1 MEWINK
7 ISHGVKNIIG
17 IPEEYVRLV
26 IFSVIVVFAI
36 YIIKTICIKLFLV
49 FSKNQKSNYLFNKRV
64 GLFASLLTVLFLIL
78 IWETHIKNMM
88 TLISF
93 VSAGITISLRE
104 FILNFFAGIYI
115 RMTKPFSLEDR
126 IEINNLKGDVV
137 NIKSTSFDL
146 LEIGDRVNGEQSTG
160 RIVHVPNSIV
170 FSYPL
175 KNYVKAFKYIWNE
188 LVIKVDLNSDIKKTK
203 RLLYR
208 IVRKNSVIQ
217 EIPDKMETQVNDAS
231 TDYRIY
237 FNNLEPIIYTS
248 VVDSHIELYI
258 RYLVHPKKARNV
270 ENSIWL
276 DIINEYKNGNIKIYE
291 K

>member
-1 MEWINK
+1 MEIINQFSETIK
-7 ISHGVKNIIG
+7 NFTGISD
-17 IPEEYVRLV
+17 EYIRPI
-26 IFSVIVVFAI
+26 IFSIAAIIVT
-36 YIIKTICIKLFLV
+36 YLIKTFCVNISLLITKNSR
-49 FSKNQKSNYLFNKRV
+49 SKYLFNKRINIFFNFIT
-64 GLFASLLTVLFLIL
+64 FAFIFL

-104 FILNFFAGIYI
+104 FILNLFAGIYI
-115 RMTKPFSLEDR
+115 RVNKPFCLEDR
-126 IEINNLKGDVV
+126 IEINGLKGDVI

-160 RIVHVPNSIV
+160 RVVHVPNSTV

-175 KNYVKAFKYIWNE
+175 KNYVRAFKYIWNE
-188 LVIKVDLNSDIKKTK
+188 IVVKVNLDSDIRKTK
-203 RLLYR
+203 RILYR
-208 IVRKNSVIQ
+208 IVRKNNIIQ
-217 EIPDKMETQVNDAS
+217 QTPDKMENQVNSAS

-248 VVDSHIELYI
+248 IVDSHIELYI
-258 RYLVHPKKARNV
+258 RYLVHPKKARDV
-270 ENSIWL
+270 ENSIWI
-276 DIINEYKNGNIKIYE
+276 DVINEYRQGNIKIYE

>member
-1 MEWINK
+1 MKWIEK
-7 ISHGVKNIIG
+7 ISNAIEQILG
-17 IPEEYVRLV
+17 IPEEYIKLV
-26 IFSVIVVFAI
+26 IFSLIIMLAI
-36 YIIKTICIKLFLV
+36 YAIKTMCIKIFLL
-49 FSKNQKSNYLFNKRV
+49 FSKNQKNKYLFNKRV
-64 GLFASLLTVLFLIL
+64 SIFSSFVTFALLFL

-104 FILNFFAGIYI
+104 VILNFFAGIYI
-115 RMTKPFSLEDR
+115 RVNKPFSLEDR
-126 IEINNLKGDVV
+126 IEINGLKGDVV

-188 LVIKVDLNSDIKKTK
+188 IVIKIDLNSDVKKTK

-237 FNNLEPIIYTS
+237 FNNLEPIIYTEI
-248 VVDSHIELYI
+248 VDSHIELYL

-276 DIINEYKNGNIKIYE
+276 DIINEYKNGNIKIYD

>member
-1 MEWINK
+1 MKWTEK
-7 ISHGVKNIIG
+7 ISSNIENLLG
-17 IPEEYVRLV
+17 IPEEYAKLV
-26 IFSVIVVFAI
+26 IFSLVIMLAI
-36 YIIKTICIKLFLV
+36 YVIKTVCIKLFFV
-49 FSKNQKSNYLFNKRV
+49 FSKNQKNKYLFNKRV
-64 GLFASLLTVLFLIL
+64 SIFSSFVTFALLFL

-104 FILNFFAGIYI
+104 VILNFFAGIYI
-115 RMTKPFSLEDR
+115 RVNRPFSLEDR
-126 IEINNLKGDVV
+126 IEINGLKGDVV

-160 RIVHVPNSIV
+160 RIVHVPNSII

-188 LVIKVDLNSDIKKTK
+188 IVIKIDLNSDIKKTK

-237 FNNLEPIIYTS
+237 FNNLEPIIYTEI
-248 VVDSHIELYI
+248 VDSHIELYI
-258 RYLVHPKKARNV
+258 RYLVHPKKARDV

-276 DIINEYKNGNIKIYE
+276 DIINEYKNGNIKIYD